1 MARVLLDERASDRTG
16 VRCLGRHRACEGDG
30 HRFQCASAASTAAC
44 CVLRVR
50 VGDVVRRAQPFVAA
64 VSHARCACLFFQWCR
79 ARRIDGIGRV
89 LCVPAKRC
97 YPTSSS
103 APAAGYCGHR
113 RPQNVIDDAAE
124 STRFVKSGINQTV
137 HIRNLAASDRIQSS
151 PEHHEKKARPARR
164 FCSMRSVAQS
174 GAIHRAL

>member
-1 MARVLLDERASDRTG
+1 MGGIEDAKGTGIVSMRVGGVERCLLWFAGARRRRRAPRAAVRRSGFARSLRLLVFSV
-16 VRCLGRHRACEGDG
+16 VRCAL
-30 HRFQCASAASTAAC
+30 
-44 CVLRVR
+44 
-50 VGDVVRRAQPFVAA
+50 
-64 VSHARCACLFFQWCR
+64 
-79 ARRIDGIGRV
+79 RIDGIGRV

-103 APAAGYCGHR
+103 APAAGNCGHR
-113 RPQNVIDDAAE
+113 RPQNVIDDGP
-124 STRFVKSGINQTV
+124 SRTRFVKSGINQTV

-174 GAIHRAL
+174 DAIHRAL